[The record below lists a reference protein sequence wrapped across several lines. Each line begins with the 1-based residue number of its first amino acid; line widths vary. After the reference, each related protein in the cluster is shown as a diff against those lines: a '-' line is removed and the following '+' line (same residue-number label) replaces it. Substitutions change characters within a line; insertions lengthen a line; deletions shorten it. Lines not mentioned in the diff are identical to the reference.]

1 MPAQTS
7 RPRHDLTM
15 TDSLSRRL
23 LIAGPSLGDPNF
35 DRTIVYVLEHG
46 DDGALGVVLNR
57 PSEFDVVD
65 ALPLW
70 STATGRP
77 HVVFSGG
84 PVDAGVALGLARVRT
99 PDRLP
104 RAGPAC
110 TGPSARSTW
119 RMDPEAIAAGIEV
132 ARVFVGYAG
141 WGVGQL
147 DEEVAAGA
155 WFVIDSGPDDVFTTD
170 PEQLWGAI
178 LRRDEARSAMAEQNP
193 SWN

>member
-1 MPAQTS
+1 
-7 RPRHDLTM
+7 M
-15 TDSLSRRL
+15 TDGLSGRL

-35 DRTIVYVLEHG
+35 DRTIVYLLEHSA
-46 DDGALGVVLNR
+46 DGALGVVLNR

-84 PVDAGVALGLARVRT
+84 PVEAGVAPGWSGVHGTIGSVDLA
-99 PDRLP
+99 
-104 RAGPAC
+104 
-110 TGPSARSTW
+110 
-119 RMDPEAIAAGIEV
+119 MDPEAIAAGIEV

-141 WGVGQL
+141 WGAAQL
-147 DEEVAAGA
+147 DEEVGAGA
-155 WFVIDSGPDDVFTTD
+155 WFVIDAGPDDVFTAEPD
-170 PEQLWGAI
+170 QLWGAI
-178 LRRDEARSAMAEQNP
+178 LRRDAARSAMAERNP

>member
-1 MPAQTS
+1 MS
-7 RPRHDLTM
+7 EY
-15 TDSLSRRL
+15 LSGRL

-35 DRTIVYVLEHG
+35 DRTIVYLLEHSE
-46 DDGALGVVLNR
+46 DGALGVVLNR
-57 PSEFDVVD
+57 PSAFDVVD

-99 PDRLP
+99 PIDCP
-104 RAGPAC
+104 GW
-110 TGPSARSTW
+110 SAVHGAIGSVDLA
-119 RMDPEAIAAGIEV
+119 MDPEAIAAGIEV

-141 WGVGQL
+141 WGAGQL
-147 DEEVAAGA
+147 DEEVEGGA
-155 WFVIDSGPDDVFTTD
+155 WFVIDCGPDDVFTSE

-178 LRRDEARSAMAEQNP
+178 LRRDESRAAMTATNP

>member
-1 MPAQTS
+1 
-7 RPRHDLTM
+7 M
-15 TDSLSRRL
+15 TEWLSGRL

-35 DRTIVYVLEHG
+35 DRTIVYLLDHSE
-46 DDGALGVVLNR
+46 DGALGVVLNR
-57 PSEFDVVD
+57 PSSFDVVD

-84 PVDAGVALGLARVRT
+84 PVDAGAALGLARVHS
-99 PDRLP
+99 PIDCP
-104 RAGPAC
+104 GW
-110 TGPSARSTW
+110 SAVHGSIGSVDLA
-119 RMDPEAIAAGIEV
+119 MDPEAIAAGIEV

-147 DEEVAAGA
+147 DEEVEAGS
-155 WFVIDSGPDDVFTTD
+155 WFVIDCGPDDVFTSEPD
-170 PEQLWGAI
+170 QLWGAV
-178 LRRDEARSAMAEQNP
+178 LRRDESRAAMAATNP